1 MSQLYFFSSEVHFPK
16 CTRLKH
22 VSFASLSKY
31 QTWIISNKDFFVIEI
46 ISKFLV
52 FFSALLPPCPP
63 ISDPPPWGWPEDLFM
78 TSFMRPVIVA
88 RNWRDTIDL
97 SLTKAEQYIQ
107 NDIFLKTAISFHT
120 EIVPFWW
127 TILQCNDNLLSA
139 LTMTPHLFY
148 LLDQLP
154 LLQYLPTNSCWWHLW
169 PPLSDPTLAGGG
181 VFGGHN

>member
-16 CTRLKH
+16 CTWLTH
-22 VSFASLSKY
+22 VSFTSLSKY

-46 ISKFLV
+46 ISTFLV

-97 SLTKAEQYIQ
+97 SPTKEEE
-107 NDIFLKTAISFHT
+107 NIFKMVLENWFRINIIISKHDWSLHDT
-120 EIVPFWW
+120 
-127 TILQCNDNLLSA
+127 LL
-139 LTMTPHLFY
+139 F
-148 LLDQLP
+148 
-154 LLQYLPTNSCWWHLW
+154 
-169 PPLSDPTLAGGG
+169 
-181 VFGGHN
+181 

>member
-16 CTRLKH
+16 CTWLTH
-22 VSFASLSKY
+22 VSFTSLSKY

-120 EIVPFWW
+120 EIVPF
-127 TILQCNDNLLSA
+127 
-139 LTMTPHLFY
+139 
-148 LLDQLP
+148 
-154 LLQYLPTNSCWWHLW
+154 
-169 PPLSDPTLAGGG
+169 
-181 VFGGHN
+181 